1 MSGISK
7 KVVPALF
14 YVLFEQELSTNKNTN
29 NMKQKVLF
37 AVLALMVFS
46 GAIAQNADQGNR
58 HLFPVKGNGLY
69 GYINAKG
76 TIVIPMQYQWASEFS
91 EGHAV
96 AMKNNT
102 YYCINLQG
110 TERAAQINT
119 DVKIEGEFNDGMVLI
134 RNREDRKYG
143 YMDTTG
149 RIAISPQYDEAGPFS
164 EGLAAVVYY
173 GECFYIDKTGARAIR
188 QVEWLGEKYNIA
200 YAGRFSEG
208 LAAVQVEDNDLYYGY
223 IDKNGKMLIDPVY
236 YIAGEFREGMARVS
250 MSPSGGLGYID
261 HNGRYAVK
269 PVYVQAYPYVDGV
282 ACALDSRYGS
292 PKVVLLGAKG
302 EIISSFDGEIYALQ
316 AVPTDGRVVVTYGTD
331 GGGIFLGYST
341 SGTKEYLFYNLSL
354 KMDKPYP
361 PIAAE
366 AMTGFDHGLARFLSN
381 NRVYYFDTEG
391 AVVFTSEETNLR
403 SYTGNLSSAK
413 AEDNWM
419 ISNEWERKSVEIE
432 TILDTFVDEEVVIM
446 VDTTLPLPPPP
457 SENDGDG
464 GIEIVPVS
472 IDIDEIDEDEYE
484 YIDAIYD
491 VVEEDPQF
499 PGGVEALYKY
509 LAENI
514 VYPMQAK
521 DNNISGR
528 VYVSFVVEKDGSISD
543 PKVLRNIGAGC
554 GEEAVRVVRNMPRW
568 TPGKN
573 RGKPV
578 RTRYNLPVN
587 FTPPDP
593 GVIV

>member
-1 MSGISK
+1 M
-7 KVVPALF
+7 VV
-14 YVLFEQELSTNKNTN
+14 
-29 NMKQKVLF
+29 
-37 AVLALMVFS
+37 S
-46 GAIAQNADQGNR
+46 GALAQNADQGNR
-58 HLFPVKGNGLY
+58 HLFRVKGNGLY

-96 AMKNNT
+96 AMKNDA

-149 RIAISPQYDEAGPFS
+149 RIAISPQYDGAGPFS
-164 EGLAAVVYY
+164 EGLAVVVYY

-208 LAAVQVEDNDLYYGY
+208 LAAVQVEDNDLYCGY

-236 YIAGEFREGMARVS
+236 YKAGRFREGMARVS
-250 MSPSGGLGYID
+250 MQPSGGFGYID

-269 PVYVQAYPYVDGV
+269 PVYEQAYPYVDGV

-302 EIISSFDGEIYALQ
+302 EIISSFDGESYALQ

-331 GGGIFLGYST
+331 GGGIFSYYST
-341 SGTKEYLFYNLSL
+341 FGTKEYLFYNLSL
-354 KMDKPYP
+354 KTDKPNP
-361 PIAAE
+361 PIEAE

-381 NRVYYFDTEG
+381 NRVHYINTEG
-391 AVVFTSEETNLR
+391 AVVFTSEETNLL
-403 SYTGNLSSAK
+403 SNTGNLSSAK
-413 AEDNWM
+413 AEDDWI
-419 ISNEWERKSVEIE
+419 ISNERECKSEDIE
-432 TILDTFVDEEVVIM
+432 TVLDTLVDEEVIIM

-457 SENDGDG
+457 SEYGDDGS
-464 GIEIVPVS
+464 IEIVPIVM
-472 IDIDEIDEDEYE
+472 DIAEDEDENE
-484 YIDAIYD
+484 IWE

-554 GEEAVRVVRNMPRW
+554 GEEAVRVVQNMPRW

-587 FTPPDP
+587 FTPPTQE
-593 GVIV
+593 